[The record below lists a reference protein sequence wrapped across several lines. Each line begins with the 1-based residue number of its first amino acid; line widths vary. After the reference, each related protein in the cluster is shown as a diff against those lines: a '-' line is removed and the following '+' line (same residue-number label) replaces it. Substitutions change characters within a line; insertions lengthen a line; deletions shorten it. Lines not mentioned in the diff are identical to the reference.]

1 MADLTVRERLT
12 KRNAMLKQERS
23 SWIPQYQE
31 ISEHIMPRSGR
42 FFLQDRNKGERKHN
56 KIYDSTGTRANRT
69 LGSGMQAGANSPARP
84 WMRMTTS
91 DPKLDESPAVKIWL
105 SEVGRL
111 MMMIFAKSNTY
122 RALHMGYEEL
132 GAFGTEADIVLPDYQ
147 NVIHHYPLTCG
158 EYCIATDH
166 RGIVNTLYREFE
178 MTVDA
183 MIGQFGKE
191 NVSTTVKSM
200 YDNGNIYAWIQVIQ
214 AIEPRVGRDTTKRD
228 AKNMPYSS
236 IYFEP
241 GGDKILEESGFK
253 QFRALCP
260 RWSVSGG
267 DIYGNSPAM
276 ESLGDIK
283 QLQHEQLRKAQGI
296 DYQTRP
302 PLQGPTTL
310 KGHEIDSLP
319 GGFSFVDSASPTG
332 GIRTLFESNL
342 DLGHLLEDI
351 RDVRERINSTFYA
364 DLFLMLTNAN
374 KNGLTATEVAE
385 RHEEKLIMLGPVLE
399 RVYNE
404 KHSPLIEMTFS
415 SMVEADLVP
424 PAPEELQGKE
434 LNVEFVSMLAQ
445 AQKAIATSAVD
456 RLITHIGTLAVAK
469 QDPSVWDKYDTDRDI
484 DMYSDMLGVDPELI
498 VAGKNVALIRDQ
510 RAKAQQAQAQSE
522 QMVQATQAA
531 KNLGSVNT
539 AQPNALTD
547 VTRAF
552 SGYT

>member
-1 MADLTVRERLT
+1 MSDLTVRERLL
-12 KRNAMLKQERS
+12 KRNAMLVQERA
-23 SWIPQYQE
+23 SWITQYKE

-42 FFLQDRNKGERKHN
+42 FFSKDRNNGERKHN
-56 KIYDSTGTRANRT
+56 KIYDSTGTRALRT

-91 DPKLDESPAVKIWL
+91 DPKLDESPDVKRWL

-111 MMMIFAKSNTY
+111 MMMIFARSNTY
-122 RALHMGYEEL
+122 RALHVGFEEL

-166 RGIVNTLYREFE
+166 RGVVNTLYREFE
-178 MTVDA
+178 MTIDA
-183 MIGQFGKE
+183 MVGQFGIDK
-191 NVSTTVKSM
+191 VSATVKNM
-200 YDNGNIYAWIQVIQ
+200 YDSGNIYAWVPVIQ
-214 AIEPRVGRDTTKRD
+214 AIEPRINRDATKRD
-228 AKNMPYSS
+228 SKNMPFSS

-241 GGDKILEESGFK
+241 GGDNILQESGFK

-276 ESLGDIK
+276 EALGDIK

-296 DYQTRP
+296 DYRTKP
-302 PLQGPTTL
+302 PLQGPTSL
-310 KGHEIDSLP
+310 KGHEIDGLP
-319 GGFSFVDSASPTG
+319 GGVSFVDAASPTG
-332 GIRTLFESNL
+332 GIRALFESSI
-342 DLGHLLEDI
+342 DLSHLLEDI
-351 RDVRERINSTFYA
+351 RDVRQRINSTFYA
-364 DLFLMLTNAN
+364 DMFLMLANAD

-415 SMVEADLVP
+415 SMVEAGLVP

-445 AQKAIATSAVD
+445 AQKAIATSSID
-456 RLITHIGTLAVAK
+456 RLISHIGTLAVSK
-469 QDPSVWDKYDTDRDI
+469 QDPSVWDKYDMDRDI
-484 DMYSDMLGVDPELI
+484 DTYSDMLGVDPELI
-498 VAGKNVALIRDQ
+498 VSGKNVALIRDQ
-510 RAKAQQAQAQSE
+510 RAKVQQQQAQTAQI
-522 QMVQATQAA
+522 MQASQAA
-531 KNLGSVNT
+531 KNLGSINT

-547 VTRAF
+547 ATRAF